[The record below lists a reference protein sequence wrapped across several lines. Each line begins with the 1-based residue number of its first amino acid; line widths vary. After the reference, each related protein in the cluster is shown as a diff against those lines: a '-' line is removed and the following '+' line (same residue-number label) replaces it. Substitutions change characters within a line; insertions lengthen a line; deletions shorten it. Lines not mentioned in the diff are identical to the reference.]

1 MNYRN
6 LITRRQSNYMLNRE
20 NAIINNISKGK
31 IFEAELMAKKDLVP
45 KESSLM
51 QAYREKQAEASPL
64 YKISQKQSEQLK
76 AIAEKPTLDYRRLSN
91 AFMQA
96 IRDVDDGQE
105 AIEGDSPRV
114 DLPVEEI
121 FEEPTSPSEQP
132 TAWHRVGDRVFMQ
145 VDPKSK
151 ANLDS
156 MSLDD
161 VDMFVTKYKD
171 ELTKF
176 ISHMT
181 NTRVT
186 DAMKQHNTFD
196 RHNNALQNS
205 LSYGH
210 FLDKYLQ
217 YREARQQGSSIMTNV
232 ADLVERFKV
241 LYGEIKSGNKNTKL
255 INEFRDIIYYL
266 YKNRLLSKDVY
277 STMMLMEI

>member
-1 MNYRN
+1 MNFRN

-20 NAIINNISKGK
+20 NAIINITSKGM
-31 IFEAELMAKKDLVP
+31 ILEAELMAKKDLGA
-45 KESSLM
+45 KESSLL

-76 AIAEKPTLDYRRLSN
+76 AIAEKQTLDYRRLSN
-91 AFMQA
+91 AFMQT
-96 IRDVDDGQE
+96 IRDVDDGHE

-114 DLPVEEI
+114 DLPVEDI

-132 TAWHRVGDRVFMQ
+132 TEWHRVGDRVSIQ

-161 VDMFVTKYKD
+161 VDMFVNNYKH

-176 ISHMT
+176 ISQMK
-181 NTRVT
+181 NTRIA

-196 RHNNALQNS
+196 WHKNALQNS

-217 YREARQQGSSIMTNV
+217 YREPRQQGS
-232 ADLVERFKV
+232 
-241 LYGEIKSGNKNTKL
+241 
-255 INEFRDIIYYL
+255 
-266 YKNRLLSKDVY
+266 
-277 STMMLMEI
+277 